1 MPAIVLIGAQWGDEG
16 KGKATDLLGDRVD
29 YVVKFN
35 GGNNAGHTVVI
46 GDQKYALHL
55 LPSGILSP
63 GVVPVIAN
71 GVVVDIE
78 VLFDE
83 LEALS
88 ARGVDVSKLLVS
100 ANAHVITQYHR
111 TIDKVT
117 ERFLGKRQ
125 IGTTG
130 RGIGPAYADKINR
143 VGIRIQD
150 LFDENIL
157 RQKVEGA
164 LDQKNHLLLKIYN
177 RRAIAVDE
185 VVDDLLSYVDR
196 LRPMVADTSL
206 VLNQALDAGKTV
218 LFEGGQATMLDVDH
232 GTYPFV
238 TSSNATSGGAA
249 TGSGVAPNRFD
260 RVIAVVKA
268 YTTRVGAGPFPTE
281 LLDREGDWAYTAEAG
296 EFLRSAGFEF
306 GTTTGRPRRTGWYD
320 APIARYAARIN
331 GVTDFVLTKLD
342 VLTGLERIPVCVA
355 YDVDGVRF
363 DEVPVNQSDFH
374 HATPI
379 YEEFPGW
386 SEDITGVRTFDELPA
401 NAQAYVLA
409 LEAMSGARMSAI
421 GVGPGRDAI
430 VVRHDL
436 L

>member
-1 MPAIVLIGAQWGDEG
+1 MPALVIVGAQWGDEG
-16 KGKATDLLGDRVD
+16 KGKATDLLGSRID

-46 GDQKYALHL
+46 GDEKYALHL
-55 LPSGILSP
+55 LPSGILTE
-63 GVVPVIAN
+63 GVVPVIGN
-71 GVVVDIE
+71 GVVVDLE
-78 VLFDE
+78 VLFEEIDG
-83 LEALS
+83 LEA
-88 ARGVDVSKLLVS
+88 RGIDTSKLVIS
-100 ANAHVITQYHR
+100 SNAHLIAPYHR

-143 VGIRIQD
+143 VGLRVQD

-157 RQKVEGA
+157 RQKVEGS
-164 LDQKNHLLLKIYN
+164 LFQKNQLLVKVYN
-177 RRAIAVDE
+177 RRAITVDE
-185 VVDDLLSYVDR
+185 IVAELLGYAER
-196 LRPMVADTSL
+196 LRPLVTDTSL
-206 VLNQALDAGKTV
+206 LLNRALDAGKHV

-238 TSSNATSGGAA
+238 TSSSATAGGAV
-249 TGSGVAPNRFD
+249 TGGGIGPGRIE
-260 RVIAVVKA
+260 RVIAIVKA

-281 LLDREGDWAYTAEAG
+281 LFDEWGD
-296 EFLRSAGFEF
+296 FLVDNGQEF

-320 APIARYAARIN
+320 APVARYASRIN

-342 VLTGLERIPVCVA
+342 VLTGIERIPVCVA

-363 DEVPVNQSDFH
+363 DEMPASQSDFH
-374 HATPI
+374 HAKPI
-379 YEEFPGW
+379 YQEFPGW
-386 SEDITGVRTFDELPA
+386 TEDISAARTFDELPR
-401 NAQAYVLA
+401 NAQDYVLA
-409 LEAMSGARMSAI
+409 LERLSGARISAI
-421 GVGPGRDAI
+421 GVGPARDAI

-436 L
+436 VD

>member
-1 MPAIVLIGAQWGDEG
+1 MPAIVIIGAQWGDEG
-16 KGKATDLLGDRVD
+16 KGKATDLLGSRID

-55 LPSGILSP
+55 LPSGILTE
-63 GVVPVIAN
+63 GVTPVISN
-71 GVVVDIE
+71 GVVIDIE

-83 LEALS
+83 LDALI

-111 TIDKVT
+111 TLDKVT

-164 LDQKNHLLLKIYN
+164 LHQKNHLLVKIYN

-185 VVDDLLSYVDR
+185 IVDDLLQYADR

-206 VLNQALDAGKTV
+206 VLNQALDAGKIV

-238 TSSNATSGGAA
+238 TSSNSTSGGAA
-249 TGSGVAPNRFD
+249 TGSGVAPNRIE
-260 RVIAVVKA
+260 RVIGIVKA

-281 LLDREGDWAYTAEAG
+281 LHG
-296 EFLRSAGFEF
+296 ESGEWLRARGFEF

-331 GVTDFVLTKLD
+331 GVTDFVMTKLD
-342 VLTGLERIPVCVA
+342 VLTGLEQIPVCVA
-355 YDVDGVRF
+355 YEVEGVRVE
-363 DEVPVNQSDFH
+363 DVPVSQSDFH
-374 HATPI
+374 HAVPI
-379 YEEFPGW
+379 YQEFPGW
-386 SEDITGVRTFDELPA
+386 TEDLTGVREFGDLPK
-401 NAQAYVLA
+401 NAQDYVLA
-409 LEAMSGARMSAI
+409 IEAMSGARISAI

-436 L
+436 LD

>member
-1 MPAIVLIGAQWGDEG
+1 MPAIVIIGAQWGDEG
-16 KGKATDLLGDRVD
+16 KGKATDLLGSRID

-35 GGNNAGHTVVI
+35 GGNNAGHTVVV
-46 GDQKYALHL
+46 GNEKYALHL
-55 LPSGILSP
+55 LPSGILTE
-63 GVVPVIAN
+63 GVTPIIAN

-78 VLFDE
+78 VLFEE
-83 LEALS
+83 LDALI
-88 ARGVDVSKLLVS
+88 ARGVDVSRLRVS
-100 ANAHVITQYHR
+100 SNAHVITQYHR

-130 RGIGPAYADKINR
+130 RGIGPTYADKINR

-164 LDQKNHLLLKIYN
+164 LDQKNHMLVKVYN
-177 RRAIAVDE
+177 RRAITVDE
-185 VVDDLLSYVDR
+185 VVTDLLSYAER
-196 LRPMVADTSL
+196 LRPMVADTGL
-206 VLNQALDAGKTV
+206 LLHQALDDGKYV

-238 TSSNATSGGAA
+238 TSSNSTAGGAA
-249 TGSGVAPNRFD
+249 TGSGIGPNRID

-281 LLDREGDWAYTAEAG
+281 LFDASGEWLRE
-296 EFLRSAGFEF
+296 RGFEF
-306 GTTTGRPRRTGWYD
+306 GTTTGRPRRTGWFD
-320 APIARYAARIN
+320 APIARYSARIN

-342 VLTGLERIPVCVA
+342 TLTGLERIPVCVA
-355 YDVDGVRF
+355 YDVDGVRH
-363 DEVPVNQSDFH
+363 DEVPASQTDFH
-374 HATPI
+374 HAVPI
-379 YEEFPGW
+379 YQEFPGW
-386 SEDITGVRTFDELPA
+386 SEDISGVREFEDLPQA
-401 NAQAYVLA
+401 AQDYVLA
-409 LEAMSGARMSAI
+409 LEAMSGARISAI
-421 GVGPGRDAI
+421 GVGPGRDEI

-436 L
+436 VD